1 MIWADYAILA
11 IIGLSALISIWRGL
25 IREVLSLLAWTA
37 AVLVAMAFMR
47 PLADL
52 LTPYLSVPSARLIIA
67 FMALFIATLLCGA
80 IINFIIAKLVMSSG
94 LSGTDRMLGIV
105 FGVARGALVVGV
117 LVLLAGLTP
126 LPQDPWWEQS
136 VLLGR
141 FEAMA
146 LWMRSY
152 LPPEL
157 AAHFSF

>member
-1 MIWADYAILA
+1 MIWVDYAILA

-25 IREVLSLLAWTA
+25 IREVLSLLAWILA
-37 AVLVAMAFMR
+37 ILVAVTFMR

-52 LTPYLSVPSARLIIA
+52 LTPYISVPSARLIIA

-80 IINFIIAKLVMSSG
+80 LINFIIGKLVMSSG
-94 LSGTDRMLGIV
+94 LSGTDRVLGIV
-105 FGVARGALVVGV
+105 FGTARGALVVGV
-117 LVLLAGLTP
+117 LVLMARLTP

-146 LWMRSY
+146 LWLRSY
-152 LPPEL
+152 LPPEV
-157 AAHFSF
+157 AAYFTF